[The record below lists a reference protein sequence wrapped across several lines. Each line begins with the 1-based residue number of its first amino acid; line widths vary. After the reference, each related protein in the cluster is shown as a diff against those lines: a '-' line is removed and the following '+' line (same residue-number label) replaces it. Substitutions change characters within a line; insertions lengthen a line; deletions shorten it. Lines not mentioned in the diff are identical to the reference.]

1 MEENSHYSSKNIGS
15 CNIVPCPDARR
26 YDVAKDILTSLINNK
41 IVNSEIKIILEVFPN
56 LSEAEKIELFG
67 KNISEDDVLNY
78 TLCIKAINL
87 ADTFL
92 EILDR
97 K

>member
-1 MEENSHYSSKNIGS
+1 MEESSHYSSRNMES
-15 CNIVPCPDARR
+15 CNIAPCPDARR

-41 IVNSEIKIILEVFPN
+41 LVNTEIKFMVEVFPN
-56 LSEAEKIELFG
+56 LSEEEKIELFG